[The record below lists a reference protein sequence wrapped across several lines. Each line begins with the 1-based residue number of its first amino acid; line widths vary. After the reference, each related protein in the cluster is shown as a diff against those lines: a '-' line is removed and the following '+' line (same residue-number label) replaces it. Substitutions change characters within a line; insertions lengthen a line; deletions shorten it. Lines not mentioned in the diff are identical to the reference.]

1 MANHAYMTITGTTQ
15 GLISAECSTQNSIG
29 NKCQAGHLDE
39 IMVLAYTHNMTNTTH
54 AVHNPVI
61 ITKNIDK
68 SSPLIAR
75 AMATMEKVD
84 CKIDFYRTSSFGTQE
99 KYYTVELREGI
110 IADLTVELPHVLLSG
125 DAQPQEHVAFRYKD
139 ITWTH
144 HSAGTTGY
152 SLWEEGRWTN

>member
-1 MANHAYMTITGTTQ
+1 MANHAYMTITGATQ
-15 GLISAECSTQNSIG
+15 GLISAECSTQSSIG
-29 NKCQAGHLDE
+29 NKCQAGHLNE
-39 IMVLAYTHNMTNTTH
+39 IMVLAYSHNMANTTR
-54 AVHNPVI
+54 AIHNPVL

-84 CKIDFYRTSSFGTQE
+84 CTIDFYRTSSFGTQE
-99 KYYTVELREGI
+99 KYYTVEIKEGI
-110 IADLTVELPHVLLSG
+110 IADLTLELPHVILSG

-144 HSAGTTGY
+144 HGAGTSGY
-152 SLWEEGRWTN
+152 SLWEEGLWTN